1 MPESMKVVAI
11 LAGSPALSSILNA
24 VLAAAPGLR
33 VRSFETQAALTA
45 YMRLC
50 PVDLVVGDF
59 DCEAAPAD
67 RLASALRGNAAL
79 AQRNFQILA
88 LTSAVDED
96 MRAVA
101 AKCGINEVIV
111 KPMSPRY
118 LLERVE
124 ARLRQPHRPRLS
136 IVRAEVPREIVYR
149 DNVVPL
155 FPKGQPPRPTA

>member
-1 MPESMKVVAI
+1 MPESMKVIAI

-50 PVDLVVGDF
+50 PVDLVVSDF

-67 RLASALRGNAAL
+67 RLARALRGNEAVARRDFQIIAL
-79 AQRNFQILA
+79 ASGVGR
-88 LTSAVDED
+88 D
-96 MRAVA
+96 MRAIA
-101 AKCGINEVIV
+101 AESGIDEVIV

-124 ARLRQPHRPRLS
+124 ARLHQPRRPRLS

-155 FPKGQPPRPTA
+155 FPKGHPSQPRV